1 MQAVFEWNRLF
12 SLLRNIFFYVVCVI
26 RINVSV
32 SHGLDAPK
40 ERNPEFVVHF
50 QLSVSQM
57 RWLAVNQSWL
67 PRQLPEKR
75 CKPLG
80 FWMIFSW
87 NLVEVVFSLLRRVDN
102 KQRFDA
108 FRLLVFPSARSK
120 QTKLRR
126 AYGCFCSAVNA
137 FQFFLRHKWIHLD
150 HRRRLQFW
158 RYTILLLAKLTHR
171 IKLRPVTL
179 IFTVVWRIKPEWKSN
194 MIPCALWV

>member
-1 MQAVFEWNRLF
+1 MYPFPIGSTPQKNGTRNLLCIFNYLF
-12 SLLRNIFFYVVCVI
+12 HKGDDWPS
-26 RINVSV
+26 INHGCHGNCLKSDANWSV
-32 SHGLDAPK
+32 SEL
-40 ERNPEFVVHF
+40 F
-50 QLSVSQM
+50 
-57 RWLAVNQSWL
+57 
-67 PRQLPEKR
+67 
-75 CKPLG
+75 
-80 FWMIFSW
+80 FSW
-87 NLVEVVFSLLRRVDN
+87 NFVEIMYSLLRRVDN

-120 QTKLRR
+120 QTTLRR

-137 FQFFLRHKWIHLD
+137 FQIFLRHKWIHLD

-179 IFTVVWRIKPEWKSN
+179 IFTVVWRIKQEWKSN